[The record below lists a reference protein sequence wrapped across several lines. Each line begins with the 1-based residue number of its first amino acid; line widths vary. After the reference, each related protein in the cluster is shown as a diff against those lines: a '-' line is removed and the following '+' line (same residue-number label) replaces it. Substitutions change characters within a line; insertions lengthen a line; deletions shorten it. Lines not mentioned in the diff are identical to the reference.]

1 MAAGAVA
8 AAAGARLFGRFEWDA
23 SAFRRILARHWT
35 FSKWLL
41 PSALLFWLSSQAFIA
56 VSGVMLGAAATGSL
70 KAATTITGVLN
81 LLMLSLNNF
90 APVQA
95 SHALHTGGPMELR
108 RYIGRLRGFSATLI
122 IGCVAVLNI
131 APEQFV
137 HLLYGDQYGGVGDLV
152 RPLCAPGGV

>member
-81 LLMLSLNNF
+81 LLILSLNNF

-95 SHALHTGGPMELR
+95 S
-108 RYIGRLRGFSATLI
+108 
-122 IGCVAVLNI
+122 CI
-131 APEQFV
+131 A
-137 HLLYGDQYGGVGDLV
+137 YGG
-152 RPLCAPGGV
+152 AEGVASLPRDV

>member
-1 MAAGAVA
+1 
-8 AAAGARLFGRFEWDA
+8 
-23 SAFRRILARHWT
+23 
-35 FSKWLL
+35 
-41 PSALLFWLSSQAFIA
+41 
-56 VSGVMLGAAATGSL
+56 MLGAAATGSL

-108 RYIGRLRGFSATLI
+108 RYIGRLSGFSATLI

-131 APEQFV
+131 AQEQFV
-137 HLLYGDQYGGVGDLV
+137 QDRKSVEKGKSVSVRVDLGGCRLIKKKNKNNEDE
-152 RPLCAPGGV
+152 RTI

>member
-1 MAAGAVA
+1 
-8 AAAGARLFGRFEWDA
+8 
-23 SAFRRILARHWT
+23 
-35 FSKWLL
+35 
-41 PSALLFWLSSQAFIA
+41 
-56 VSGVMLGAAATGSL
+56 MLGAAATGSL
-70 KAATTITGVLN
+70 KAATTITGFLN

-108 RYIGRLRGFSATLI
+108 RYIGRLSGFSATLI

-137 HLLYGDQYGGVGDLV
+137 HLLYGDQYRSEERRVGKECV
-152 RPLCAPGGV
+152 STCRSRWSP